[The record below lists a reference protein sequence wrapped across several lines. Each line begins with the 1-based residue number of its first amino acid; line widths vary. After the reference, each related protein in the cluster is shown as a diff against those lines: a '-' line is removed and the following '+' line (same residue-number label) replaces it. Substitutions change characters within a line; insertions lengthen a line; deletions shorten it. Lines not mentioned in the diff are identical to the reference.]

1 MNTPTS
7 DDAKELIRLAVR
19 MGIPPAEAIRRVM
32 DHLTER
38 RSADATAQLSAKSNV
53 MESNAARGRA
63 RMRLLPG
70 GGEVSAQRREDPSP
84 TRGSSASA

>member
-7 DDAKELIRLAVR
+7 DDAQELIRLAVR

-32 DHLTER
+32 DHLTEL
-38 RSADATAQLSAKSNV
+38 RSADALDLSADSNV
-53 MESNAARGRA
+53 LTGARGRA

-70 GGEVSAQRREDPSP
+70 GGEVSAQRLEDPSP

>member
-1 MNTPTS
+1 MNETTS
-7 DDAKELIRLAVR
+7 DDATELIRLAVR

-38 RSADATAQLSAKSNV
+38 RSADASTGVTSESNV
-53 MESNAARGRA
+53 LTGARGRA

-70 GGEVSAQRREDPSP
+70 GGEVSARRVEDPSP

>member
-1 MNTPTS
+1 MTTPTS

-19 MGIPPAEAIRRVM
+19 MGIPPAEAIRRVI

-38 RSADATAQLSAKSNV
+38 RSADAAPDVSAESNV
-53 MESNAARGRA
+53 LTGARGRA

-70 GGEVSAQRREDPSP
+70 GGEVSAGRLEDPSP